1 MSNEEL
7 YLKVMRN
14 CFEYTSLT
22 NDTMNAF
29 KEAAP
34 DAFKDFCKEQIT
46 SSFLYIEFI
55 AQLYYFADYDN
66 EMLDFTL
73 EVYGDKV
80 DEEDIKKCWR
90 MHTDEQEEIYVVKT
104 FDDNYDSLYA
114 VMSGDK
120 GTALEKLTRNINEA
134 TVFYEKDDAD
144 TVRVELDDTRP
155 ENFTVSTVQD
165 AIEYELYNLPAKE
178 TFTIEDWNGH
188 KGINIIFCKD
198 KDFYPNATADDY
210 PESWS
215 EPYNAD
221 TDYDEY
227 FNIVQISITANG
239 KEIAYTSDIHV
250 NDLNVRSIMD
260 GDFDDFSN
268 TDKSLEDIVSNA
280 EKENEIER

>member
-1 MSNEEL
+1 MSKENL
-7 YLKVMRN
+7 YLQVMRDY
-14 CFEYTSLT
+14 FEYNSLVD
-22 NDTMNAF
+22 DTMEAF
-29 KEAAP
+29 KNAAP

-46 SSFLYIEFI
+46 SSYDYSEFI
-55 AQLYYFADYDN
+55 DKIDFFADYDK

-73 EVYGDKV
+73 ELYSDKV

-90 MHTDEQEEIYVVKT
+90 MYTNEQKEVYVVKT

-114 VMSGDK
+114 VMSDDK
-120 GTALEKLTRNINEA
+120 GTALERLTGNINEA

-144 TVRVELDDTRP
+144 TIREELDDTRL

-165 AIEYELYNLPAKE
+165 AIEYDLYNLPANE

-188 KGINIIFCKD
+188 KGINIVFRKD
-198 KDFYPNATADDY
+198 EDFYPNATNDDY

-215 EPYNAD
+215 EPYNAE

-227 FNIVQISITANG
+227 FNIVQISVTANG
-239 KEIAYTSDIHV
+239 KEITYTSDIHV
-250 NDLNVRSIMD
+250 DDLNVRSILD
-260 GDFDDFSN
+260 GDFNDFCN